1 MDLDQLIDKV
11 SRFPASPGVYLI
23 KDAVDRVLYVGKAR
37 SLRQRVRSY
46 LTETGTISPK
56 TKAMQTQMK
65 DIDFIVTD
73 SEVEALI
80 LECNLIKEHSPRYNV
95 NLRDDKDYP
104 YLRLTAD
111 SYPRLEYLRLSQKE
125 GRRKGKAAGGGK
137 PGGQQSSSGRFFG
150 PYTNAGA
157 VRHTMQFLGK
167 IFPLRRC
174 SQPLNGEPV
183 GRRPC
188 LNYQMKRC
196 LAPCRGA
203 ATVTPQEYGSLVKQV
218 TLFLEGH
225 QAELRR
231 YLEKQMR
238 DSAAEH
244 RYEAAA
250 RFRDQLQAL
259 RQVAAQQQ
267 NVLDIKHTRSQDVLA
282 LVRLEKEAAV
292 HLFKI
297 REGKLLSQDH
307 FRLTGTGDVPDPEVL
322 AAFIK
327 QYYMRAGRPPA
338 ELLLSH
344 LPPEAALLQEWLN
357 RLADR
362 RVSLA
367 VPRRGSRKQL
377 VELTQRNGLLKLQ
390 EDEQRTW
397 QREQLPLKELAVL
410 VGLPGEPA
418 RIEGYDISHLRGDQ
432 AIGSL
437 VVFDQGCPEK
447 DSYRHFHIRQA
458 PAGDDYA
465 ALQEVLRRRAGRSD
479 WPRPDLIFI
488 DGGKGQLNAAREALN
503 GTGLAGVSLLS
514 LAKDPEQIFVEG
526 SAAPLVLP
534 ANSTLLQLLQRIRDE
549 AHRFAL
555 EAHRRLRR
563 RSNVR
568 SALEDVP
575 GIGPKRRIALLEH
588 FGCIEA
594 LLRATEEEIKAAPG
608 IDQAT
613 ASRLYRHLHH

>member
-1 MDLDQLIDKV
+1 MNLDQLIDKV
-11 SRFPASPGVYLI
+11 SRFPTSPGVYLI
-23 KDAVDRVLYVGKAR
+23 KDAVGRVLYVGKAR

-46 LTETGTISPK
+46 LTENGTISPK
-56 TKAMQTQMK
+56 NKALQAQMK

-80 LECNLIKEHSPRYNV
+80 LECNLIKDHRPRYNV

-104 YLRLTAD
+104 YLRLTAEF
-111 SYPRLEYLRLSQKE
+111 YPRLEYLRLSQKE

-137 PGGQQSSSGRFFG
+137 AGGQPTSAGRFFG

-157 VRHTMQFLGK
+157 VHHTMRLLGK

-174 SQPLNGEPV
+174 RQPLNGEPV

-203 ATVTPQEYGSLVKQV
+203 AAVTPEEYGSLVRQV

-225 QAELRR
+225 QTELERH
-231 YLEKQMR
+231 LEKQMR
-238 DSAAEH
+238 DSSVEH

-250 RFRDQLQAL
+250 RYRDQLQAL
-259 RQVAAQQQ
+259 RQVAAQHQ

-282 LVRLEKEAAV
+282 VIRLEQEAAV

-307 FRLTGTGDVPDPEVL
+307 FRLAGTGDVPDSEVL

-327 QYYMRAGRPPA
+327 QYYIRAGRPPA

-344 LPPEAALLQEWLN
+344 LPTEAELLQEWLN
-357 RLADR
+357 QLSDR
-362 RVSLA
+362 RVTLT
-367 VPRRGSRKQL
+367 VPRRGSRRQL
-377 VELTQRNGLLKLQ
+377 LELAQRNGLLKLQ

-410 VGLPGEPA
+410 VGLDGEPA
-418 RIEGYDISHLRGDQ
+418 RIEGYDISHLRGDE
-432 AIGSL
+432 AVGSL
-437 VVFDQGCPEK
+437 VVFNQGCPDK

-479 WPRPDLIFI
+479 WPLPDLIFI
-488 DGGKGQLNAAREALN
+488 DGGKGQISAAREAIN
-503 GTGLAGVSLLS
+503 GTGLAGIPLLS
-514 LAKDPEQIFVEG
+514 LAKDPDQIFLEG
-526 SAAPLVLP
+526 AALPLLLP
-534 ANSTLLQLLQRIRDE
+534 ANNTLLQLLQRIRDE

-563 RSNVR
+563 RSKVR

-588 FGCIEA
+588 FGGIEA
-594 LLRATEEEIKAAPG
+594 LTRATEEEIMAAPG
-608 IDQAT
+608 IDQST
-613 ASRLYRHLHH
+613 AARLYRHLHN